1 MTETTPATPPTAV
14 EPAGERPAHRRS
26 IFFDHQARIRQL
38 IAEGYSYRQVLC
50 ILKLKKMHRSV
61 LARWCARQGIA
72 SSATS
77 ASNPAARAAAAKTSA
92 PLAGPA
98 AANAASEPA
107 LPAAPNAPAAGQAK
121 SISDLIAEDE
131 ATQRAELARFFKPK
145 SE

>member
-98 AANAASEPA
+98 AASP
-107 LPAAPNAPAAGQAK
+107 AK
-121 SISDLIAEDE
+121 SSAPVGSISAALGPEPGDEWAAFRKPSAED
-131 ATQRAELARFFKPK
+131 
-145 SE
+145 